1 MYYINMPDDLKNQ
14 LFTLEKQL
22 RDAYDEF
29 KRVYAESYN
38 NKQLTNEEVY
48 QHIMDEDKIYNERLK
63 RIRLQAIA
71 IMKQIYEE
79 HDQKAYN
86 EVLAKIHQLK

>member
-1 MYYINMPDDLKNQ
+1 MYNMNMPDELKNK
-14 LFTLEKQL
+14 LFALEKQL

-29 KRVYAESYN
+29 KKVYAENYN
-38 NKQLTNEEVY
+38 NRQLTNEEVY
-48 QHIMDEDKIYNERLK
+48 QHIMDEDKIYNDRLK
-63 RIRLQAIA
+63 TIRQHTIN

-86 EVLAKIHQLK
+86 EILTKLHQ